1 MTFVELLSALA
12 LLVLVITLFTPM
24 LLDSYNNLYR
34 AGELNEKTYDAK
46 SNMETE
52 LAERDSNFIS
62 RYSFDIGIKIDNV
75 AQTMFLN
82 MRKAMESVQNGI
94 QTVFYGGKG
103 TIRVVSPSTIPDDS
117 PLKEITILFNGIN
130 VDEVVIGDSS
140 KASKTANNTYTV
152 AVQVIPPVLD
162 SSVGDDLSAFQPKNA
177 LTDSQCSVKKV
188 EKEGKQYADIT
199 ITDNVD
205 VVTTVIKIIAYYID
219 ENGENHSAEA
229 YVRITPATIML
240 VGDTSDNISYYTS
253 KGVDKKDVVSDEVDV
268 TTGEHITETVVEF
281 EAYGRE
287 LRTLNNPSGTRYTK
301 DTRFLSVNFIDN
313 DKSPYLEPYYVLT
326 GTNGTIQRLF
336 IAKGKVDGINEVT
349 GYTTSD
355 IRSIE
360 YKDGGVTKKLYPTF
374 WGGDRSHQFG
384 FSSYKESSSYGSDG
398 DDCWYTQDSSTKYKG
413 STNYDRYAVQT
424 RMAMFYNG
432 FGTEGGGYNEICR
445 NGRKIS
451 YIIME
456 KGIPLRLSGI
466 RKDNSWGGFVT
477 TWEYPQVN
485 TIVNNTSTSDA
496 AQRYD
501 SSNPAVV
508 RVDRYDKDW
517 EKDSMLAYLNLK
529 SYGNLGVDMLFDIG
543 DGDASRVDRLSHA
556 KATELNVSAS
566 LYNSASGKMMYLGSS
581 VAYAYLQQ
589 VDNING
595 SEDYARKYQPHDN
608 WFSSSKSRP
617 EGGITGYL
625 IQGNVAGGT
634 TIKKATETGGSWET
648 SVDALKTKSTGTLKT
663 NATEFY
669 VQRPG
674 TSVTKLELSDVEF
687 TLGYSSNREQV
698 FANVTFGTDL
708 TEYHNSYERYYNLT
722 HYGDLNRSNRD
733 DNDYVSTIV
742 KNPGTYIN
750 STANDMYNVWFPG
763 EFYNLTKTATR
774 DGITIAVG
782 YTVSGSTYQWV
793 NPNQSTNTS
802 TALGSVYNDGV
813 LAIMTN
819 DDESFKNILYFKDTA
834 DFTNSDITSDS
845 DIDEKGV
852 YAGHF
857 GTYGTHARRSVRFT
871 AVDIYVL
878 GGDKNADGSINQKS
892 IYAVYGDNH
901 GRLFFSLVAQVN
913 YTSNNTTGVGSV
925 TDRIGDAALTNYGSL
940 GAYSSMIEFTDK
952 AGKSLSTHFSEI
964 TNITVDGTDIY
975 VTGRGNGADQAPKVA
990 ICNGITKGDMTFTV
1004 IDLVNVS
1011 GAGVYLINDMLA
1023 LGGYLYFAGEVNGTS
1038 NGFWCAVNTTILNHC
1053 ADSGYDSLADY
1064 VREIGLNSSINDTD
1078 INPAIY
1084 PEVMPYQ
1091 DLPTRIY
1098 SIAGR
1103 NT

>member
-52 LAERDSNFIS
+52 LAERDSSFIS

-117 PLKEITILFNGIN
+117 PLKEIKILFNGIN

-188 EKEGKQYADIT
+188 EKDGKQYADIT

-253 KGVDKKDVVSDEVDV
+253 KGVDKKDVVSDEVDE
-268 TTGEHITETVVEF
+268 TTGEYITKTVIEF
-281 EAYGRE
+281 EAYDRE
-287 LRTLNNPSGTRYTK
+287 LRTLNNPSGTRYTE

-313 DKSPYLEPYYVLT
+313 DNSPYLEPYYVLT

-336 IAKGKVDGINEVT
+336 IARGKVEGITEVT
-349 GYTTSD
+349 DYTTSD

-374 WGGDRSHQFG
+374 WGGDRTHQFG
-384 FSSYKESSSYGSDG
+384 FSSYEKASTYNTG
-398 DDCWYTQDSSTKYKG
+398 CWYTGDVNTAKGVSYAYSLQSTMAFYFNG
-413 STNYDRYAVQT
+413 YGTN
-424 RMAMFYNG
+424 
-432 FGTEGGGYNEICR
+432 GGYDGEKLNEIIR

-451 YIIME
+451 YVLLE
-456 KGIPLRLSGI
+456 KGTPLRLTGV
-466 RKDNSWGGFVT
+466 RKNNSWGGFVT
-477 TWEYPQVN
+477 TWEYPQIN
-485 TIVNNTSTSDA
+485 TLEYKLFTYPYQDYNA
-496 AQRYD
+496 
-501 SSNPAVV
+501 SNPAAV
-508 RVDRYDKDW
+508 RIKRYDKDW
-517 EKDSMLAYLNLK
+517 EKDSMLSYLNLK
-529 SYGNLGVDMLFDIG
+529 SYNNLSVSRLFESSQ
-543 DGDASRVDRLSHA
+543 DGSQRKFLTDST
-556 KATELNVSAS
+556 ATEINVSAS
-566 LYNSASGKMMYLGSS
+566 LYNSANGKMMYLGSS

-589 VDNING
+589 TDNVSG
-595 SEDYARKYQPHDN
+595 TADYAKRYRMEY
-608 WFSSSKSRP
+608 SGSKSRP
-617 EGGITGYL
+617 SGGITGYL
-625 IQGNVAGGT
+625 IQGNVDGGT
-634 TIKKATETGGSWET
+634 TIKKATETEGSWGT
-648 SVDALKTKSTGTLKT
+648 VTGALSGNTNATLKDS
-663 NATEFY
+663 TEFY

-698 FANVTFGTDL
+698 FANITYDGNQ
-708 TEYHNSYERYYNLT
+708 TEFHNSYERYYNLT

-793 NPNQSTNTS
+793 NPSQSTNTS

-813 LAIMTN
+813 LAIMTD

-834 DFTNSDITSDS
+834 DFANSDITSDS
-845 DIDEKGV
+845 NIDEKGV

-975 VTGRGNGADQAPKVA
+975 VTGRGNGVDQAPKVA
-990 ICNGITKGDMTFTV
+990 ICNGITKGDLTFTV
-1004 IDLVNVS
+1004 IDLFNVP

-1038 NGFWCAVNTTILNHC
+1038 KGFWCAVNTTILNHC

-1064 VREIGLNSSINDTD
+1064 VREIGLNSSTNDTG
-1078 INPAIY
+1078 INSA
-1084 PEVMPYQ
+1084 VMPYQ
-1091 DLPTRIY
+1091 KLPTRIY